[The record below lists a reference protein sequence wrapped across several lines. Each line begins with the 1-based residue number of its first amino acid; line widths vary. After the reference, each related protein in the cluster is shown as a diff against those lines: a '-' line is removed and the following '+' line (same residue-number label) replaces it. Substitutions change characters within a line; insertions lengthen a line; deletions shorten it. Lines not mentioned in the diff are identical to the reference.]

1 MFWGV
6 HKCSNSLPYY
16 TKASKCSDFSEN
28 MARNPITPSKRSRL
42 FKGQEPVLL
51 LFFSHSER
59 LEHLNLFSTDL
70 EIMKTLVD

>member
-16 TKASKCSDFSEN
+16 IKASKGSDFPEN
-28 MARNPITPSKRSRL
+28 MARDPFTPSKRSRL
-42 FKGQEPVLL
+42 FKEQELVLL
-51 LFFSHSER
+51 LFFSPSER

-70 EIMKTLVD
+70 EIMKNLVD